1 MAPSASVPGPMGV
14 IVATTFGLILWL
26 VLWATGTKAFDAFML
41 TVLIALVAATL
52 RMLAPYL
59 PGNRRS

>member
-1 MAPSASVPGPMGV
+1 MMTL
-14 IVATTFGLILWL
+14 VALTIGLVAWI
-26 VLWATGTKAFDAFML
+26 VLWAIGAKAFDAFMI
-41 TVLIALVAATL
+41 TVLIAVVAVTL